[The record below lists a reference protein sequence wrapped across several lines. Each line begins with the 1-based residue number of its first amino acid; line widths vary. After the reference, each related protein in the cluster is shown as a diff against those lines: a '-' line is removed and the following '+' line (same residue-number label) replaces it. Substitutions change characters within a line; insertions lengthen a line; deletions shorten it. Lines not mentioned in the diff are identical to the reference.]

1 MDWHAEWVNS
11 ARWLFYAYSI
21 TLVVLAGAALA
32 FTRLSTWGRQ
42 FRDLSGAYFTAR
54 WQTLAWLALILFL
67 ALFGVRMTVL
77 FTMWFNTMYTSL
89 QKLDEGLVAL
99 LATID
104 IIRQMVEYY
113 IEQRFIIG
121 WRQWLNDRLL
131 GGWLEQQAYFRT
143 QYLPENKDNPLENP
157 EQRIQHDITAFAQSS
172 MTLAMGMVK
181 AIVSTMVYTLILWDL
196 SGVLP
201 LFGVDIPRGMVF
213 TVFIYVLVATVF
225 AVRIGRPL
233 IALNYLNERF
243 GADYRYAL
251 TRLREYAE
259 SIAFYR
265 GEKVEGALLRQRF
278 AQVITNTWAMVRR
291 TLWLLGFN
299 TAISQTASFL
309 PFLVQSKRFFAK
321 DITLGDL
328 VQTSRVF
335 GHLLN
340 NLSFFRN
347 AYDDFAAWRA
357 TLNRLHGFTRAID
370 DAAALPAPD
379 VQSKGQCLA
388 LRDVQV
394 CKPDGSVLIN
404 GMNLELAPGQTL
416 LIRGP
421 SGAGKTTL
429 LRTIAGLWP
438 YSQGEII
445 RPDQNT
451 LFLSQQPYLPL
462 GSLRAALH
470 YPAAVRNGDDEA
482 ANILHAI
489 QLGHLANRLDD
500 VADWSR
506 ILSLGEQQQ
515 LAFGRLLL
523 AKPAVAFLDEATSA
537 MDEAREDTLYRLLR
551 ARLPHTTLISVGHRS
566 TLRVHHEGEVVLAGK
581 AGGNKRR
588 PCAGASITLTHSMR
602 GLQAA

>member
-1 MDWHAEWVNS
+1 MDWQAEWGNS
-11 ARWLFYAYSI
+11 ARWLLTTYGI
-21 TLVVLAGAALA
+21 TLLVLAGAALA

-42 FRDLSGAYFTAR
+42 FWDLSGQYFTAR
-54 WQTLAWLALILFL
+54 WQTLAWLALIVFL
-67 ALFGVRMTVL
+67 VLFGVRMTVL

-89 QKLDEGLVAL
+89 QKLDEALFWFAMRLVAL

-104 IIRQMVEYY
+104 IIRQMTEYY

-121 WRQWLNDRLL
+121 WRQWLNNRLL
-131 GGWLEQQAYFRT
+131 GAWLHKRAYFRT

-157 EQRIQHDITAFAQSS
+157 EQRIQHDITAFAQAS
-172 MTLAMGMVK
+172 MTLSMGMIK
-181 AIVSTMVYTLILWDL
+181 AIVSTMVYTLILWEL

-213 TVFIYVLVATVF
+213 TVFIYVLIATVF

-233 IALNYLNERF
+233 IALNYLNERL

-265 GEKVEGALLRQRF
+265 GEHVEGHLLRQRF
-278 AQVITNTWAMVRR
+278 AQVIANAWAMVRR

-309 PFLVQSKRFFAK
+309 PFLVQAKRFFAK

-357 TLNRLHGFTRAID
+357 TFATLNRLHGFTRAIEQ
-370 DAAALPAPD
+370 ANALPAPNVKSD
-379 VQSKGQCLA
+379 GVNRHNPRLA
-388 LRDVQV
+388 LHNVQV
-394 CKPDGSVLIN
+394 CKPDGSVLI
-404 GMNLELAPGQTL
+404 GGLNLALSPGQTL
-416 LIRGP
+416 LIRSP

-429 LRTIAGLWP
+429 PRTIAGLWP
-438 YSQGEII
+438 YSQGEIV
-445 RPDQNT
+445 RSKVVLPDPEGPRM
-451 LFLSQQPYLPL
+451 S
-462 GSLRAALH
+462 
-470 YPAAVRNGDDEA
+470 
-482 ANILHAI
+482 
-489 QLGHLANRLDD
+489 RLCP
-500 VADWSR
+500 
-506 ILSLGEQQQ
+506 G
-515 LAFGRLLL
+515 
-523 AKPAVAFLDEATSA
+523 ATS
-537 MDEAREDTLYRLLR
+537 RFSLLTSKPPSG
-551 ARLPHTTLISVGHRS
+551 LNRS
-566 TLRVHHEGEVVLAGK
+566 TPRSASRAPSARTSGDGSASALVIALVKPL
-581 AGGNKRR
+581 KRSSVAR
-588 PCAGASITLTHSMR
+588 YEAKSS
-602 GLQAA
+602 